1 MFLLYIKGWVEDG
14 NFRKQTVFFEPPDRH
29 MIHGLPGK
37 INKNILNW
45 EETEEEDRHVT
56 RKIMNRAAVA

>member
-1 MFLLYIKGWVEDG
+1 
-14 NFRKQTVFFEPPDRH
+14 